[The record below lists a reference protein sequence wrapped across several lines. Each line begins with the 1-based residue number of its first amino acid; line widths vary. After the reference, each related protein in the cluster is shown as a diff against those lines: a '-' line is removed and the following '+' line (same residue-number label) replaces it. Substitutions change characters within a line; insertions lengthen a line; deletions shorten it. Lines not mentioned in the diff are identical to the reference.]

1 MILQTV
7 DRQRFVERR
16 REIAAL
22 SETGL
27 TPEPLVRGDDLI
39 AAGMTPGPRFGAILD
54 EVYDAQLEAQVRTF
68 DEAMA
73 LARILAQE

>member
-7 DRQRFVERR
+7 DRQRFVDLR
-16 REIAAL
+16 REIATL

-27 TPEPLVRGDDLI
+27 SPDPLVRGDDLI
-39 AAGMTPGPRFGAILD
+39 QAGMTPGPRFSSILD
-54 EVYDAQLEAQVRTF
+54 EVYDAQLEGHVNSF

-73 LARILAQE
+73 MARILNAG